1 MKRFP
6 LLLFLSLYESPTR
19 ANFVPLDI
27 NFAVTVT
34 VYVCRYHFF
43 HYLLHSPVMTD
54 LHSLRLFIQHWTVVT
69 ILLKWTKEEEKE
81 RHWARSLSLSLSF
94 FSYLCIDQIF
104 LSPFF
109 FLSFFILSKWNAK
122 KKKASRRDV
131 CLRSIDKRRAGEEV
145 FVCIYTLETN
155 KKWHTTT
162 TTDASRCVSWSEKD
176 IVHVRRSMNGSF
188 KNWLLPILRRETSW
202 IGSIKL

>member
-1 MKRFP
+1 MLISFSHFLCRTQNSIKCMKRFP
-6 LLLFLSLYESPTR
+6 LLLFSLSLYESPTR

-104 LSPFF
+104 LSPFLF
-109 FLSFFILSKWNAK
+109 FSFSKWNAK

-131 CLRSIDKRRAGEEV
+131 CLRSIDKKTCGWRS
-145 FVCIYTLETN
+145 FCMYIYTWN
-155 KKWHTTT
+155 K
-162 TTDASRCVSWSEKD
+162 
-176 IVHVRRSMNGSF
+176 
-188 KNWLLPILRRETSW
+188 
-202 IGSIKL
+202 